1 MTAISSGAD
10 IRTESGSLL
19 ANDSRRS
26 ELESGYDI
34 DSVRVRRRFHVVAC
48 SAVVASVATAALAG
62 PVYQPPGANLTYGDV
77 THGQRASS
85 AAGNPAAAAADVAR
99 FEDDDDTPQNS
110 IVISAVAGL
119 EFGNLD
125 EFYDRIDEISDAIKP
140 SPPEDGDPGIP
151 PGEPPGGGIGI
162 GEIIDICCPD
172 LRELIDRI
180 EQEVTN
186 RLGLLTLISVDG
198 YGKAFES
205 VDVPVLIGNE
215 MAGGAWTFG
224 LNWSG
229 SSKAYSF
236 VDDVLEF
243 DPTAA
248 LADLTNQY
256 NLMPGDP
263 ETSFDIVGDVDVV
276 VDPGSGLA
284 RAILNNDSAMVTKA
298 SQTTELLVG
307 YSRRATRT
315 DRGSLFLG
323 AEAKYYDLKLSRAS
337 VRFGDIT
344 NSEDLFEAI
353 RDADFRNDSG
363 FGVDVGALWVAE
375 RYQLGASLTN
385 INEPTF
391 IYPDVDLSN
400 YSNGNI
406 ISRLLDDQSYT
417 MERQLKLESS
427 VFTPDRRW
435 AVNFGVDAN
444 AVEDPMGDDFQWFTV
459 SAGWTTNTAWLPNV
473 RVGYRRNLAGSEL
486 DYLGVGVTA
495 FKWFNIDLASEIHR
509 IELDGDKLPRGVM
522 LSLGFQ
528 LEF

>member
-1 MTAISSGAD
+1 M
-10 IRTESGSLL
+10 
-19 ANDSRRS
+19 RRAVLGPS
-26 ELESGYDI
+26 ARKRLY
-34 DSVRVRRRFHVVAC
+34 VVTC
-48 SAVVASVATAALAG
+48 SAGVASLVATAALAG

-85 AAGNPAAAAADVAR
+85 ATANPAAAAADVAR
-99 FEDDDDTPQNS
+99 FEDDEDTPKHS
-110 IVISAVAGL
+110 MVVSAVAGL

-140 SPPEDGDPGIP
+140 SPPPGEPPGGP

-162 GEIIDICCPD
+162 GDIIDICCPD

-180 EQEVTN
+180 EREVTN
-186 RLGLLTLISVDG
+186 RLALLTLISVDG

-205 VDVPVLIGNE
+205 VDVPVLIGQGV
-215 MAGGAWTFG
+215 AGGAWTFG

-236 VDDVLEF
+236 VDDIIEF
-243 DPTAA
+243 DPAAA

-256 NLMPGDP
+256 DLMPGDL
-263 ETSFDIVGDVDVV
+263 ETLFDIVGDVDVV
-276 VDPGSGLA
+276 FDPGSGNV

-298 SQTTELLVG
+298 SQTTELSFG
-307 YSRRATRT
+307 YSRRAAETGS
-315 DRGSLFLG
+315 GSLFVG
-323 AEAKYYDLKLSRAS
+323 VEAKYYDMKLSRAS

-344 NSEDLFEAI
+344 DSEDLFETI
-353 RDADFRNDSG
+353 RDSDFRDDSG
-363 FGVDVGALWVAE
+363 FGVDFGVLWVAE

-391 IYPDVDLSN
+391 IYPEVDLSTYRN
-400 YSNGNI
+400 DNI
-406 ISRLLDDQSYT
+406 ISRLLNDQSYT
-417 MERQLKLESS
+417 MERQLKLEAS
-427 VFTPDRRW
+427 VFTPSRRW
-435 AVNFGVDAN
+435 ALNFGVDGN
-444 AVEDPMGDDFQWFTV
+444 AVEDPMGDDFQWFTA
-459 SAGWTTNTAWLPNV
+459 SGGWTTNTAWLPNV

-495 FKWFNIDLASEIHR
+495 FKWFNIDVASEIDR
-509 IELDGDKLPRGVM
+509 VELDGEKLPRGVM
-522 LSLGFQ
+522 LSIGFQ